1 MPSAG
6 DTVVSASDVTIEYPG
21 GRGHSAHRAVDGVT
35 FTVGRGEL
43 MGLVGETGSGK
54 STFARA
60 VAGGVG
66 RGLSGEDVP
75 RIVGG
80 SLHVLGHE
88 LRRLGRR
95 GRNRLSLDVGYLPQN
110 AGRLLL
116 PGHTIAENVGA
127 PILEQDR
134 HYDRRELGARV
145 AELLD
150 SVQLPLKVM
159 GLFPHEISSGQ
170 RQRVAIA
177 RSLVHRPLLWVAD
190 EPTAGV
196 DVTARGPVLDSILE
210 LQSEHD
216 FSALIVSHE
225 AAVTARVTDRVAVL
239 QGGHLVGLG
248 RLDDV
253 LENGVHPYIRGL
265 AEEYRI
271 ATGPIDLPEFEGEQS

>member
-1 MPSAG
+1 MSSAAEH
-6 DTVVSASDVTIEYPG
+6 VVIISDVTIEYRG
-21 GRGHSAHRAVDGVT
+21 GHGHSPHRAVDGVS
-35 FTVGRGEL
+35 FDIVRGEL

-54 STFARA
+54 STLARTM
-60 VAGGVG
+60 AGYVG
-66 RGLSGEDVP
+66 RGLSGDDVP

-80 SLHVLGHE
+80 SLKVLGQE

-95 GRNRLSLDVGYLPQN
+95 GRNRLWLEIGYLPQN
-110 AGRLLL
+110 AGRLLR
-116 PGHTIAENVGA
+116 PGHTIAENVGE
-127 PILEQDR
+127 PILSRDR
-134 HYDRRELGARV
+134 SYDRRELGARV

-159 GLFPHEISSGQ
+159 GMFPHEISSGQ

-177 RSLVHRPLLWVAD
+177 RSLIHRPVLWVAD

-196 DVTARGPVLDSILE
+196 DVTARGPVLDTILE

-216 FSALIVSHE
+216 FSALLVSHE

-248 RLDDV
+248 RLDEV
-253 LENGVHPYIRGL
+253 LENAVHPYVRGL

-271 ATGPIDLPEFEGEQS
+271 ETGPIDLPDPEEQQ

>member
-6 DTVVSASDVTIEYPG
+6 DTVVSVSDVTIDYPG
-21 GRGHSAHRAVDGVT
+21 GRGHSAHRAVDGVS
-35 FTVGRGEL
+35 FSILRGEL

-54 STFARA
+54 STLAKTI
-60 VAGGVG
+60 AGQVG
-66 RGLSGEDVP
+66 RGLVGEDIP

-80 SLHVLGHE
+80 SLNVLGQE

-95 GRNRLSLDVGYLPQN
+95 GRHRLNLEVGYLPQH
-110 AGRLLL
+110 AGRLLR
-116 PGHTIAENVGA
+116 PGHTIAENVGE
-127 PILEQDR
+127 PILSLDR
-134 HYDRRELGARV
+134 RYDRRELGGRV

-159 GLFPHEISSGQ
+159 GMFPHEISTGQ

-177 RSLVHRPLLWVAD
+177 RSLVHRPILWVAD

-196 DVTARGPVLDSILE
+196 DVTARGPVLDTILE

-216 FSALIVSHE
+216 FSALIISHE

-248 RLDDV
+248 RLDEV
-253 LENGVHPYIRGL
+253 LEDGVHPYVRGL

-271 ATGPIDLPEFEGEQS
+271 ATGPIDLPDLEGDR

>member
-1 MPSAG
+1 MPPAG
-6 DTVVSASDVTIEYPG
+6 EAVVSASDVTIEYRG

-35 FTVGRGEL
+35 FRIARGEL

-54 STFARA
+54 STFARV
-60 VAGGVG
+60 VAGEVG
-66 RGLSGEDVP
+66 RGLSGEDIP

-80 SLHVLGHE
+80 SLTVLGQE
-88 LRRLGRR
+88 MRRLGRR
-95 GRNRLSLDVGYLPQN
+95 GRARLALEVGYLPQN
-110 AGRLLL
+110 AGRLLI
-116 PGHTIAENVGA
+116 PGHTIAENVGE
-127 PILEQDR
+127 PILARDR
-134 HYDRRELGARV
+134 TYDRRELGARV

-159 GLFPHEISSGQ
+159 GLYPHEISSGQ

-177 RSLVHRPLLWVAD
+177 RSLILRPVLWVAD

-196 DVTARGPVLDSILE
+196 DVTARGPVLDTILE

-216 FSALIVSHE
+216 FSALLVSHE

-239 QGGHLVGLG
+239 QRGHLVGLG

-253 LENGVHPYIRGL
+253 LENGIHPYVRGL
-265 AEEYRI
+265 AEEYRL
-271 ATGPIDLPEFEGEQS
+271 ATGPIDLPDLEGDQL

>member
-1 MPSAG
+1 MPAAG
-6 DTVVSASDVTIEYPG
+6 DHVVSASDVTIEYPG
-21 GRGHSAHRAVDGVT
+21 GRGHSPHRAVDGVS
-35 FTVGRGEL
+35 FAIVRGEL

-54 STFARA
+54 STFAQT

-80 SLHVLGHE
+80 SLTVLGQE

-95 GRNRLSLDVGYLPQN
+95 GRTRLGHDVGYLPQG

-116 PGHTIAENVGA
+116 PGHTIAENVGD
-127 PILEQDR
+127 PILARDKD
-134 HYDRRELGARV
+134 YDRRELGARV

-177 RSLVHRPLLWVAD
+177 RSLIHRPILWVAD

-196 DVTARGPVLDSILE
+196 DVTARGPVLDTILE

-253 LENGVHPYIRGL
+253 LENGVHPYVRGL
-265 AEEYRI
+265 AEEYRL
-271 ATGPIDLPEFEGEQS
+271 ATGPIELPDLEGEQP